1 MIELET
7 CDTLL
12 SNSRIMLANRDLVI
26 KEKDV
31 ELSSMSTQLLFK
43 DKLIGVKE
51 DEINRL
57 GLDLNTANNHKKLL
71 TIGWGSTSF
80 ILTGFLIYFAIR

>member
-1 MIELET
+1 
-7 CDTLL
+7 
-12 SNSRIMLANRDLVI
+12 MLANRDLVI

-31 ELSSMSTQLLFK
+31 ELSAMSTQLLFK